1 LRTYAFVLNCITFG
15 IIWKLYLY
23 ILHNF
28 LNEAQCAIMI
38 AITNTLFANSGY
50 SPRVPFSHAGTAN
63 FWQSTSMLHAE
74 ICNVINYVHL
84 CLWWWNKNKPQWP
97 FVTQQETT
105 FTFLDLKFNS
115 HCVLMKC
122 LGQNKIC
129 ANESSDPIGATSHY
143 KHKFL
148 IIRRLLFPCKVVRCK
163 ISLHGN
169 HAKTLNLKSEAQ
181 TQTLRNTIM

>member
-1 LRTYAFVLNCITFG
+1 
-15 IIWKLYLY
+15 
-23 ILHNF
+23 
-28 LNEAQCAIMI
+28 
-38 AITNTLFANSGY
+38 
-50 SPRVPFSHAGTAN
+50 
-63 FWQSTSMLHAE
+63 
-74 ICNVINYVHL
+74 
-84 CLWWWNKNKPQWP
+84 
-97 FVTQQETT
+97 
-105 FTFLDLKFNS
+105 
-115 HCVLMKC
+115 MKC

-181 TQTLRNTIM
+181 TQTLRNTIMQLKTVRFTKCYFTLLYFTLLYFTLLYFILFLGRQCRQKFVCCFVGWYIFCHNPYRVMSYTKFLYLNNPLYIRKFIDIYRVSQEERTKLREGVPYVKLYRYNPKHLCPKLNGFRDNGK